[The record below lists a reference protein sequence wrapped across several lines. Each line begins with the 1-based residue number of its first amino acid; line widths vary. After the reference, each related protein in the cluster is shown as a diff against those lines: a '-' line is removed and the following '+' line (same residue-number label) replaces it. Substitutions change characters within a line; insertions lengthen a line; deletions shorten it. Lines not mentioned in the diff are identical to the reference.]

1 MSVQEKAQRMID
13 IFSEMNDKN
22 KWTDD
27 RILMMAASVYV
38 VKNREFDAERYT
50 DLCEY
55 IKQESGAFSYLRSTI
70 RFSVAAW
77 LDTRFDDP
85 REAFQ
90 TYNRVYD
97 RMIEKGFKR
106 TTFTYI
112 AALVMLQDDE
122 SELDEC
128 MDRSLTV
135 YERMRSEHP
144 FITSKDDY
152 PLAVLLAQ
160 QEGEIDTLIYRM
172 EEIYS
177 GLNANGFWKGNNL
190 QFISQMLSLDTIHDA
205 ETLVNRATHLS
216 DQLKN
221 ASLKTKSMHYPE
233 IGMLTLT
240 DETDRLEDIRMIRD
254 QLNGEKKYRWHRD
267 LNYKLAVQLVVS
279 ESLQEDSVAEA
290 GLFTSMEVIMQAQQT
305 AIMAGAVGA
314 AAASNGGA

>member
-1 MSVQEKAQRMID
+1 MSVQEQAERMRD
-13 IFSEMNDKN
+13 IFSQMNDKN

-38 VKNREFDAERYT
+38 VKNRQFDAYRFT
-50 DLCEY
+50 RLCEY

-77 LDTRFDDP
+77 LDTRFDEP
-85 REAFQ
+85 EQAFQ
-90 TYNRVYD
+90 SYSHVYD

-112 AALVMLQDDE
+112 AALVMLRYE
-122 SELDEC
+122 EAELEEGIQ
-128 MDRSLTV
+128 RSLTIF
-135 YERMRSEHP
+135 ERMKTEHP

-160 QEGEIDTLIYRM
+160 QVGDIDKLINRM
-172 EEIYS
+172 EGIYS
-177 GLNANGFWKGNNL
+177 GLNAKGFWKGNNL
-190 QFISQMLSLDTIHDA
+190 QFISQMLSLDTEHDA
-205 ETLVNRATHLS
+205 ETLVNKATYVS
-216 DQLKN
+216 DQLKR

-240 DETDRLEDIRMIRD
+240 GDTDRLEDIRMVRD
-254 QLNGEKKYRWHRD
+254 QLNGERKYRWHRD

-279 ESLQEDSVAEA
+279 ESLQEKSFLEA

-305 AIMAGAVGA
+305 AIMAGAIGA
-314 AAASNGGA
+314 AAASNGGS